1 MNPKE
6 AIASCALLVAACVP
20 ALVHAQTYAGASLGQ
35 SRVDLVCTSDMNCAQ
50 HGTAFKLLVG
60 YRVAPNAAV
69 EAMIYDQG
77 KATLTNTRLAGD
89 LRSRGVGTH
98 LLLIAPLGERASLTG
113 KIGLVATRISMDG
126 NSSASASARGS
137 EWRIHTGWGVGG
149 GYEFTQYIGAR
160 LEFERVHAKFHDE
173 KLLIDLMTAGLVY
186 RF

>member
-1 MNPKE
+1 MNHKE
-6 AIASCALLVAACVP
+6 AIASCALLVATCMPVH
-20 ALVHAQTYAGASLGQ
+20 VHAQPYVGASLGQ

-69 EAMIYDQG
+69 EAMAYDQG

-126 NSSASASARGS
+126 NSSASASTRDS

-149 GYEFTQYIGAR
+149 GYEFTQHIGAR
-160 LEFERVHAKFHDE
+160 LEFERVHARFHDE
-173 KLLIDLMTAGLVY
+173 KLVIDLMTAGLVY

>member
-1 MNPKE
+1 MNHQE
-6 AIASCALLVAACVP
+6 AIAFCALLVATCSPFHA
-20 ALVHAQTYAGASLGQ
+20 HAQPYAGASLGQ
-35 SRVDLVCTSDMNCAQ
+35 FRVCTSDTSCAQ

-69 EAMIYDQG
+69 EAMLYNQG
-77 KATLTNTRLAGD
+77 KASLTDTRLGGD
-89 LRSRGVGTH
+89 LRSRGVGAH
-98 LLLIAPLGERASLTG
+98 LVLIAPLAERASLTG
-113 KIGLVATRISMDG
+113 KVGWVATRISMDG

-149 GYEFTQYIGAR
+149 GYEFTQHIGAR

>member
-1 MNPKE
+1 MSSG
-6 AIASCALLVAACVP
+6 ISF
-20 ALVHAQTYAGASLGQ
+20 
-35 SRVDLVCTSDMNCAQ
+35 DCTSDMDCAQ
-50 HGTAFKLLVG
+50 HGTAFKLLAG

-69 EAMIYDQG
+69 EAMVYDQG

-113 KIGLVATRISMDG
+113 KIGAVATRISMDG

-149 GYEFTQYIGAR
+149 GYEFTQHVGAR
-160 LEFERVHAKFHDE
+160 LEFERVHARFHDE
-173 KLLIDLMTAGLVY
+173 KVLIDLMTAGLVY